1 VSSRTRWWSWMAER
15 RPEMDWPR
23 QRAAATAAAPT
34 TGLLRWFSPQRRC
47 AGRRGGRGGGGGS
60 RGWSRGGSEARERR
74 QRRARPA
81 GHGGRMSCRGAER
94 GERARERAGSG
105 EGDGELGRGSGYPH
119 RAQGHAAWRWERCSR
134 MVATST
140 NRCRPLR
147 HFTEHVAGSDVGKVE
162 HRFGPLPGR
171 IRHWAINKVCSP
183 RPALRFLFK
192 VPGHLSFVTAD
203 N

>member
-1 VSSRTRWWSWMAER
+1 MSSRTRWWSWMAER

-47 AGRRGGRGGGGGS
+47 AGRRGGRDGGSGS

-81 GHGGRMSCRGAER
+81 SHGGRMSCRGAER

-119 RAQGHAAWRWERCSR
+119 RAQGHAAWRWGRSARMAATPWPRVGILTSR
-134 MVATST
+134 WRARSSASWK
-140 NRCRPLR
+140 PFLGW
-147 HFTEHVAGSDVGKVE
+147 FGWEFDG
-162 HRFGPLPGR
+162 GPLTKFDLHPMLYKFR
-171 IRHWAINKVCSP
+171 
-183 RPALRFLFK
+183 
-192 VPGHLSFVTAD
+192 
-203 N
+203 